1 MLISRR
7 FVVASV
13 FVLQSAFAFAA
24 DAPYLSSKMIDLTAM
39 LPPQP
44 AVGSALEKADIDAVI
59 AAQKAASPER
69 IAAAAYDAEET
80 VYVIFGK
87 LIGPKFTPQSM
98 PLTDKLF
105 ARIGASEDD
114 VVDPAKPYFGRV
126 RPFLALPNDIKPLV
140 KQTKSGSYPS
150 GHTTRATVEGIILGM
165 MLPEKRKEIWARVD
179 DYAES
184 RVIGGMHYPSDLAAG
199 RQAGVAMAATLLAS
213 PSFVADM
220 EAAKTELRQGL
231 GL

>member
-1 MLISRR
+1 MSVVRSLIVVSL
-7 FVVASV
+7 FVV
-13 FVLQSAFAFAA
+13 QSAIALAA
-24 DAPYLSSKMIDLTAM
+24 DKPYLSAKDVDVTVM
-39 LPPQP
+39 LPPP
-44 AVGSALEKADIDAVI
+44 PVAGSALEKADIDAVI

-69 IAAAAYDAEET
+69 VAAADYDADET

-87 LIGPKFTPQSM
+87 LIGPRFTPQAT
-98 PLTDKLF
+98 PLADKLF

-114 VVDPAKPYFGRV
+114 VVDPAKPYFGRI
-126 RPFLALPNDIKPLV
+126 RPFLAVPAEIKPLV

-150 GHTTRATVEGIILGM
+150 GHTTRATVEGIILGL
-165 MLPEKRKEIWARVD
+165 MLPEKRKDIWARVD
-179 DYAES
+179 EYAES

-213 PSFVADM
+213 PAFMADF
-220 EAAKTELRQGL
+220 EAAKAELRRGL